1 MRILL
6 EERDLWV
13 IDGSVK
19 SDDAEIFMKNR
30 KAFRMY
36 CCLCDHNRW
45 SLLGSR
51 DGKESLGDS
60 CRNLPA
66 VVCSQSPF
74 SCEALIHDFEECS

>member
-36 CCLCDHNRW
+36 CCLCDHNR
-45 SLLGSR
+45 
-51 DGKESLGDS
+51 
-60 CRNLPA
+60 
-66 VVCSQSPF
+66 
-74 SCEALIHDFEECS
+74 